1 MANTSDFLKR
11 VWLKSADLNRS
22 HPLALFVVL
31 LLCATPL
38 PLGFSNVA
46 LVLLSLAGFWFGF
59 KTRHF
64 RSDGYLLLPVLLY
77 LWMLSSLFWTVDP
90 ARTQSALSKEI
101 ALLLVPVA
109 FASVPVFSTSIKQK
123 VLLIYARFIVI
134 FAGVCVLVAL
144 FKFADGA
151 GSSVFFYHGLV
162 GKELNAIHVSVYGTM
177 ALAVLFAHRDKSR
190 ADYFSIGLLLGFL
203 ALLSSKN
210 IMIVAAFL
218 CVVYALFWWRAPMI
232 KKIVGSAII
241 AALLLMVVLAV
252 PSVKQRFAEEIN
264 SAIGAG
270 NVHRELSSEDGN
282 VYYVTPYQAWTAETF
297 APNDYFPG
305 TAFRVYQFRIFVE
318 LLQEDPIFW
327 TGYGL
332 NASYAAIERKAKERN
347 LFAGN
352 DTQDGY
358 GSKNFHNQYAQQWA
372 DLGLPGLLLLLSM
385 LGTSLF
391 IGLKRKDFVHISFTV
406 LMISLFLTE
415 SFLWRQRGVI
425 FFTGMYCL
433 LNSGIAFKKRL

>member
-11 VWLKSADLNRS
+11 VWLKSADLNTS
-22 HPLALFVVL
+22 HPLAIFVVL

-46 LVLLSLAGFWFGF
+46 LVLLLLAGCWFGF

-64 RSDGYLLLPVLLY
+64 RSDGNLLLPVLLY
-77 LWMLSSLFWTVDP
+77 LWMLCSLFWTVDS

-109 FASVPVFSTSIKQK
+109 FACVPVFSASVKQK
-123 VLLIYARFIVI
+123 ILLIYARFIVV
-134 FAGVCVLVAL
+134 FAGICMLAAL
-144 FKFADGA
+144 FKFTGGADSG
-151 GSSVFFYHGLV
+151 VFFYHGLV
-162 GKELNAIHVSVYGTM
+162 GKELNAIHVSIYVTM
-177 ALAVLFAHRDKSR
+177 ALAVLVVHRGKSKAH
-190 ADYFSIGLLLGFL
+190 YFSIGFLLIFL

-210 IMIVAAFL
+210 IMIVSLVLFVGYAF
-218 CVVYALFWWRAPMI
+218 FWWRASLA
-232 KKIVGSAII
+232 KKMVGSGII
-241 AALLLMVVLAV
+241 AALLLVFILAV

-264 SAIGAG
+264 SAIGAESI
-270 NVHRELSSEDGN
+270 HRSTEDGN

-347 LFAGN
+347 LFAGDDN
-352 DTQDGY
+352 HAGY
-358 GSKNFHNQYAQQWA
+358 GTKNFHNQYAQQWA
-372 DLGLPGLLLLLSM
+372 DLGLPGLLLLLGM